1 MMKFCVVIPV
11 YNHGESLAGTIDRLS
26 VYDLPIIL
34 VDDGSDAASKAFI
47 AELTARNDVDLITH
61 AENQGKGAALMA
73 GLRAAWEHGY
83 THVLQIDADGQHDL
97 NDVGRFLDEARGHP
111 DALVSGVPQFDDSIP
126 RSRFYGRYITRFWVA
141 VETLSLK
148 IPDTMC
154 GFRVYPLKASMRLI
168 DERKLGSRMEFDIE
182 IAVRLYWRG
191 VDFVPVPTRVI
202 YPESGVSHFR
212 LGRDNW
218 LISKTHAKLFF
229 GMLLRLPL
237 LLGRKMG
244 VGQLH
249 WSGLQE
255 RGGTLGLKI
264 LFNAYR
270 TFGRGTFTVLLYPVM
285 TYFYLTSPQ
294 ARRASKDFLRRVED
308 RLEKEGRR
316 PAKRL
321 SSFKHFI
328 RFGDSILDKT
338 ATWAGEVSTDTVHY
352 VDPDIYKDIVGNER
366 GGIFIGSHL
375 GNLEAL
381 RAFGG
386 IVQHMTVNA
395 LVFTRHSIK
404 FMEFLERANPKAV
417 EHFIQVDTLGPDSII
432 QLREKIDAGEWIAM
446 VADRTS
452 VSFEARAM
460 YCDFLGSP
468 AAFPEGPFILASL
481 LECPVYLLFCLKVED
496 TYNVHLVS
504 LANPLELPR
513 KTRRADLQVVV
524 ERFAHELEALCLEAP
539 YQWFNFFDFW
549 QKSELRKGA

>member
-1 MMKFCVVIPV
+1 M
-11 YNHGESLAGTIDRLS
+11 
-26 VYDLPIIL
+26 
-34 VDDGSDAASKAFI
+34 
-47 AELTARNDVDLITH
+47 
-61 AENQGKGAALMA
+61 
-73 GLRAAWEHGY
+73 
-83 THVLQIDADGQHDL
+83 
-97 NDVGRFLDEARGHP
+97 
-111 DALVSGVPQFDDSIP
+111 SGVPLFDESIP
-126 RSRFYGRYITRFWVA
+126 RSRLYGRYITKFWVA
-141 VETLSLK
+141 VETLSLN
-148 IPDTMC
+148 IPDAMC
-154 GFRVYPLKASMRLI
+154 GFRVYPLKPCMRLI
-168 DERKLGSRMEFDIE
+168 DERKLGNRMEFDIE
-182 IAVRLYWRG
+182 IAVRLYWRD
-191 VDFVPVPTRVI
+191 VEVVSVPTRVT
-202 YPESGVSHFR
+202 YPESGVSHFK

-237 LLGRKMG
+237 LLSRKLG
-244 VGQLH
+244 VGQKH
-249 WSGLQE
+249 WSGLGE

-270 TFGRGTFTVLLYPVM
+270 TFGRRTFTVLLYPVM

-294 ARRASKDFLRRVED
+294 ARRASKEFLRRVEKK
-308 RLEKEGRR
+308 LETEGRP

-328 RFGDSILDKT
+328 CFGDSILDKT

-352 VDPDIYKDIVGNER
+352 VDPNIYKDIVGNER

-395 LVFTRHSIK
+395 LVFTRHAIK

-417 EHFIQVDTLGPDSII
+417 EHFIQVDTLGPESII
-432 QLREKIDAGEWIAM
+432 RLRAKIDAGEWIAM

-452 VSFEARAM
+452 VAFEDRAV

-481 LECPVYLLFCLKVED
+481 LECPVYLLFCLKVGES
-496 TYNVHLVS
+496 YNVHLVS

-513 KTRRADLQVVV
+513 KTRRADLQIVI
-524 ERFAHELEALCLEAP
+524 ERFAHELETHCLEAP

-549 QKSELRKGA
+549 QISELRNGA